1 MLLIYHF
8 ILINFLRDGG
18 GGGVWVLSDFF
29 FRGKGVVFFWKG
41 EEIELVKVCIKCKHR
56 TDNRVAQDLTI

>member
-1 MLLIYHF
+1 M
-8 ILINFLRDGG
+8 G

>member
-1 MLLIYHF
+1 MCLGSF
-8 ILINFLRDGG
+8 R
-18 GGGVWVLSDFF
+18 FF
-29 FRGKGVVFFWKG
+29 FMGERCCFFWKG

>member
-1 MLLIYHF
+1 MF
-8 ILINFLRDGG
+8 G
-18 GGGVWVLSDFF
+18 FF
-29 FRGKGVVFFWKG
+29 QIFFSGVVFFWKG

>member
-8 ILINFLRDGG
+8 ILINFFFKGW
-18 GGGVWVLSDFF
+18 GVWVLSDFF

>member
-1 MLLIYHF
+1 M
-8 ILINFLRDGG
+8 GG
-18 GGGVWVLSDFF
+18 GGWGCVWVLSDFF